1 MCGFAGEIICS
12 ARRGAD
18 PERVLPMLQAILHR
32 GPDEVGMW
40 LDPAGGACLAHARL
54 SLVDPEGGQQP
65 MGDAAEQVVIVYN
78 GETYGF
84 ERARAAL
91 AAQGVTFQTRCDTE
105 VLLQLY
111 LHHGPDFVRELE
123 GEFAFV
129 LLDRRH
135 GLAMLAR
142 DRFGVKP
149 LFFAEAQGTLLF
161 GSEVK
166 AILAHPFCARRV
178 NAAAL
183 NRRLQGVFLPQESL
197 FAGISAVEPGSYM
210 LAWRD
215 GSTVTRRYAD
225 LDPAAMG
232 STPMRFEEAT
242 EALEPLLAQAV
253 KRRFH
258 GDAPVGLFL
267 SGGIDSGSVA
277 AFAAEVAAGMGGLGN
292 TRQLTAYSIDF
303 SDSPDSEGEAAA
315 ATAATLGLRQV
326 MLPVTTADLEAT
338 YAEAVWHSETL
349 MPNTHGVAKLLLA
362 RQAKQEVK
370 AVLTGEGADELHGG
384 YVYFRH
390 AALLAAAMTDGA
402 GGKDG
407 GVKSDLARL
416 LREHGPRDGVL
427 PQIAPACRRLA
438 RWREDGCSAQD
449 GLPYVALRALIGSR
463 AGRWLTS
470 GAFQQQLRAD
480 EGEPDTAGDLLRW
493 LAQRSPRARSLD
505 DVSLSRLIS
514 AITDLPGYNLCV
526 LGDRVEMATGLEARL
541 PFLDRDVVDFFWR
554 LPTQLHHGNGQ
565 DDGRHPYGESK
576 RVLRAVL
583 AKRLPETALRPKR
596 TFMTPTAFSCHLLRS
611 ELARQWL
618 NPAAIRKAG
627 IFQPAMLGALYRSV
641 GLWGRHRVYAYQL
654 ASYLSMAIS
663 AHLIQDM
670 FCDNF
675 AANLQRRAPMSLTD
689 LRQRLG
695 LGGPIDRAA

>member
-1 MCGFAGEIICS
+1 MCGFAGEITWGETTRS
-12 ARRGAD
+12 SRRRAD
-18 PERVLPMLQAILHR
+18 AERVLPMLQAILHR

-40 LDPAGGACLAHARL
+40 LDPAGSACFAHARL
-54 SLVDPEGGQQP
+54 SLVDPDGGQQP
-65 MGDAAEQVVIVYN
+65 MRDAAEQVVIVYN

-91 AAQGVTFQTRCDTE
+91 AAEGVAFQTRCDTE

-111 LHHGPDFVRELE
+111 LHYGPDFVRELE

-149 LFFAEAQGTLLF
+149 LFIAEAQGILLF
-161 GSEVK
+161 GSEAK
-166 AILAHPFCARRV
+166 AILAHPFCERRID
-178 NAAAL
+178 AAAL

-197 FAGISAVEPGSYM
+197 FAGISAVEPGSYL

-215 GSTVTRRYAD
+215 GSTTTRRYAD

-242 EALEPLLAQAV
+242 EALEPLMAQAV

-277 AFAAEVAAGMGGLGN
+277 AFAAEVSGGVS
-292 TRQLTAYSIDF
+292 TARHLTAYSIDF
-303 SDSPDSEGEAAA
+303 TDSPDSEGAAAA
-315 ATAATLGLRQV
+315 ATASALGLRQV
-326 MLPVTTADLEAT
+326 MLPVSTADLEAA
-338 YAEAVWHSETL
+338 YADTVWHAETL

-362 RQAKQEVK
+362 RQAKNEVK

-390 AALLAAAMTDGA
+390 AALLAAARD
-402 GGKDG
+402 DR
-407 GVKSDLARL
+407 GVAADLARM

-427 PQIAPACRRLA
+427 PQIKPGLRQRAM
-438 RWREDGCSAQD
+438 WRDGGRDHD
-449 GLPYVALRALIGSR
+449 GVPYVALRTVIAAR
-463 AGRWLTS
+463 AGRWLTNS
-470 GAFQQQLRAD
+470 AFQHQISAD
-480 EGEPDTAGDLLRW
+480 DGESHAAHHLLRW
-493 LAQRSPRARSLD
+493 LAQRSPQARSLD
-505 DVSLSRLIS
+505 DISLSRLLS
-514 AITDLPGYNLCV
+514 ALTDLAGYNLCV

-541 PFLDRDVVDFFWR
+541 PFLDRDVADFFWR
-554 LPTQLHHGNGQ
+554 LPTELHHGNGQ

-596 TFMTPTAFSCHLLRS
+596 TFMTPTAFSCHMLRS

-618 NPAAIRKAG
+618 NPAAIKRAG
-627 IFQPAMLGALYRSV
+627 IFKPGMLSAVYRSV
-641 GLWGRHRVYAYQL
+641 GLWGRHRIYAYQL

-663 AHLIQDM
+663 THLIQDM
-670 FCDNF
+670 FCENF
-675 AANLQRRAPMSLTD
+675 AANLQQRASMSLAE

>member
-1 MCGFAGEIICS
+1 MCGFAGEITWADMAGS
-12 ARRGAD
+12 SRRRAD
-18 PERVLPMLQAILHR
+18 AERVLPMLQAILHR

-40 LDPAGGACLAHARL
+40 LDPAGSACFAHARL
-54 SLVDPEGGQQP
+54 SLVDPDNGQQP
-65 MGDAAEQVVIVYN
+65 MSDAAEQVVIVYN

-91 AAQGVTFQTRCDTE
+91 AAQGVVFQTRCDTE

-111 LHHGPDFVRELE
+111 LHYGPDFVRELE

-149 LFFAEAQGTLLF
+149 LFIAEAQGALLF
-161 GSEVK
+161 GSEAK
-166 AILAHPFCARRV
+166 AILAHPFCARRI
-178 NAAAL
+178 NMAAL

-197 FAGISAVEPGSYM
+197 FAGISAIEPGSYR

-215 GSTVTRRYAD
+215 GSSVTRRYAD

-232 STPMRFEEAT
+232 SAPMRFEEAA

-253 KRRFH
+253 QRRFH

-277 AFAAEVAAGMGGLGN
+277 AFAAEVGGGGDHA
-292 TRQLTAYSIDF
+292 RRLTAYSIDF
-303 SDSPDSEGEAAA
+303 TDSPDSEGAAAA
-315 ATAATLGLRQV
+315 ATASRLGLRQV
-326 MLPVTTADLEAT
+326 MLPVTTADLEAA
-338 YAEAVWHSETL
+338 YAETVWHTETL
-349 MPNTHGVAKLLLA
+349 MPNTHGIAKLLLA
-362 RQAKQEVK
+362 RQAKTEVK

-390 AALLAAAMTDGA
+390 ASLLAMARQDDKRVAVDI
-402 GGKDG
+402 
-407 GVKSDLARL
+407 ARL

-427 PQIAPACRRLA
+427 PQITPALRQLA
-438 RWREDGCSAQD
+438 RWHDEGNGDGVPY
-449 GLPYVALRALIGSR
+449 GLLRAVVGSR
-463 AGRWLTS
+463 AGRWLTGRS
-470 GAFQQQLRAD
+470 FQRQVRED
-480 EGEPDTAGDLLRW
+480 EGEPDTARDLVHW
-493 LAQRSPRARSLD
+493 LAQRSPQARSLD
-505 DVSLSRLIS
+505 DISLSRLVS
-514 AITDLPGYNLCV
+514 ALTDLAGYNLCV

-541 PFLDRDVVDFFWR
+541 PFLDRDVADFFWR
-554 LPTQLHHGNGQ
+554 LPTELHHGNGR
-565 DDGRHPYGESK
+565 DDGTHPYGESK

-618 NPAAIRKAG
+618 NPAAIRRGG

-670 FCDNF
+670 FCENF
-675 AANLQRRAPMSLTD
+675 AANLQRRAPMSLAD

-695 LGGPIDRAA
+695 LGGPVDRAA